1 MLQHNIKGE
10 ESFILSTDPGTAGSA
25 SHQLGSPGIGVSF
38 CHMRD
43 AHPSLHPM
51 KVRGTNSC
59 GYSGDMD
66 VMIDLA
72 STLAL
77 IELHAILYLTV
88 SHLARTR

>member
-1 MLQHNIKGE
+1 MLQHNIQCE
-10 ESFILSTDPGTAGSA
+10 ESLILSTDPGAAGSE
-25 SHQLGSPGIGVSF
+25 SHQLASPDIGVSF

-43 AHPSLHPM
+43 AQPILHPM

-77 IELHAILYLTV
+77 HTILYLTV
-88 SHLARTR
+88 SQPMRTR